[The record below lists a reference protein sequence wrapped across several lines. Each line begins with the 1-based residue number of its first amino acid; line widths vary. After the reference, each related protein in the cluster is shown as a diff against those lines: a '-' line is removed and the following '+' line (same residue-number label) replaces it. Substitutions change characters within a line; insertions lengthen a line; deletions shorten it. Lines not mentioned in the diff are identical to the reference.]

1 LGRKKS
7 EKSFAGVSIDIL
19 DGLAKLRLARDLQS
33 NGALLSFRNL
43 IWQVKAARFARC
55 QEEVTMATLAKAAPQ
70 PIPRIA
76 PREDLN
82 PYRIAQIQFDI
93 AAEYLKLDQGL
104 RQILRTP
111 KRILEVS
118 IPTKMDNGQVKV
130 FSGYRVQHNVAR
142 GPAKGGIRYHPAVTL
157 DEVKALAAWMTWKTA
172 TVNIPYGGGKGGV
185 ICDPKRMTK
194 SELERMTRRYTSEI
208 LPIIGPERDIPAPD
222 MYTDAQTMAWIMD
235 TYSMT
240 KGYSTLGVVTGKPL
254 SIGGSEGRN
263 EATARGCLVAV
274 EEACRVKKM
283 SLRGTSVAIQGF
295 GNAGSLAAKLF
306 AEKKARIV
314 AISDSR
320 GGVFNS
326 RGIDPLKAMRYK
338 ERSGTVVGM
347 PGTSRISNDEL
358 LTMKCDILI
367 PAALENVIT
376 LNNADQ
382 IKAKIVAEAANGPTT
397 PHADEVLARK
407 GIMLLPDILA
417 NAGGVT
423 VSYFE
428 WVQDLQSFFWS
439 EAEVNAKLESVM
451 RRAFTEV
458 HESAR
463 KHRTHMRTGAY
474 CLAVGRVADATL
486 VRGLFP

>member
-1 LGRKKS
+1 
-7 EKSFAGVSIDIL
+7 
-19 DGLAKLRLARDLQS
+19 
-33 NGALLSFRNL
+33 
-43 IWQVKAARFARC
+43 
-55 QEEVTMATLAKAAPQ
+55 MATVAKPAPQ

-82 PYRIAQIQFDI
+82 PYRISQIQFDI
-93 AAEYLKLDQGL
+93 AAEYLKLDVGL
-104 RQILRTP
+104 RQVLRTP
-111 KRILEVS
+111 KRIMEVS
-118 IPTKMDNGQVKV
+118 VPTKMDNGQIKV
-130 FSGYRVQHNVAR
+130 FTGYRVQHNIAR
-142 GPAKGGIRYHPAVTL
+142 GPAKGGIRYHPGVTL

-172 TVNIPYGGGKGGV
+172 AVNIPYGGGKGGV
-185 ICDPKRMTK
+185 ICDPKRMSK
-194 SELERMTRRYTSEI
+194 PELERMTRRYTSEI
-208 LPIIGPERDIPAPD
+208 LPIIGPEQDIPAPEV
-222 MYTDAQTMAWIMD
+222 YTDSQTMAWIMD

-240 KGYSTLGVVTGKPL
+240 KGYSTLGVVTGKPV

-263 EATARGCLVAV
+263 EATARGCLVVV
-274 EEACRVKKM
+274 EEACKVKKM
-283 SLRGTSVAIQGF
+283 SLRGSTVAIQGF
-295 GNAGSLAAKLF
+295 GNAGALAARLF
-306 AEKKARIV
+306 TEKKAKVI

-338 ERSGTVVGM
+338 DRSGTVVGM
-347 PGTSRISNDEL
+347 PGTSRISNDDL

-367 PAALENVIT
+367 PAALENAIT

-382 IKAKIVAEAANGPTT
+382 IKAKIIAEAANGPTT

-407 GIMLLPDILA
+407 GIFVVPDILA

-428 WVQDLQSFFWS
+428 WVQDLQSFFWPVG
-439 EAEVNAKLESVM
+439 EVNLKLEMVM
-451 RRAFTEV
+451 RRAFQEV
-458 HESAR
+458 HEMAR

-474 CLAVGRVADATL
+474 ILGVGRVADATL

>member
-1 LGRKKS
+1 
-7 EKSFAGVSIDIL
+7 
-19 DGLAKLRLARDLQS
+19 
-33 NGALLSFRNL
+33 
-43 IWQVKAARFARC
+43 
-55 QEEVTMATLAKAAPQ
+55 MATVAKAAPQ

-82 PYRIAQIQFDI
+82 PHRIAQIQFDI
-93 AAEYLKLDQGL
+93 AAEYLKLDAGL

-111 KRILEVS
+111 KRVLEVS

-130 FSGYRVQHNVAR
+130 FTGYRVQHNVAR
-142 GPAKGGIRYHPAVTL
+142 GPAKGGIRYHPNVTV
-157 DEVKALAAWMTWKTA
+157 DEVKALATWMTWKCA
-172 TVNIPYGGGKGGV
+172 AVNIPFGGGKGGV
-185 ICDPKRMTK
+185 ICDPKRMSK
-194 SELERMTRRYTSEI
+194 AELERMTRRYTSEI
-208 LPIIGPERDIPAPD
+208 LPLIGPEQDIPAPD
-222 MYTDAQTMAWIMD
+222 VYTDAQTMAWIMD

-240 KGYSTLGVVTGKPL
+240 KGYSSLGVVTGKPV
-254 SIGGSEGRN
+254 SIGGSEGRK
-263 EATARGCLVAV
+263 EATARGVLVVV
-274 EEACRVKKM
+274 EEACKVKKVP
-283 SLRGTSVAIQGF
+283 LRGAAVAIQGF
-295 GNAGSLAAKLF
+295 GNAGSMVAKLF

-347 PGTSRISNDEL
+347 PGTSRISNDDL

-367 PAALENVIT
+367 PAALENAIT
-376 LNNADQ
+376 LNNVDQ

-397 PHADEVLARK
+397 PHADEALARK

-423 VSYFE
+423 ASYFE
-428 WVQDLQSFFWS
+428 WVQDLQSFFWPL
-439 EAEVNAKLESVM
+439 ADVNLKLEALM
-451 RRAFTEV
+451 RRAFLEV
-458 HESAR
+458 YESMR

-474 CLAVGRVADATL
+474 VLAVGRVADATL

>member
-1 LGRKKS
+1 M
-7 EKSFAGVSIDIL
+7 AIV
-19 DGLAKLRLARDLQS
+19 AKPAS
-33 NGALLSFRNL
+33 
-43 IWQVKAARFARC
+43 
-55 QEEVTMATLAKAAPQ
+55 TQ

-82 PYRIAQIQFDI
+82 PYRISQIQFDI

-104 RQILRTP
+104 RQILRAP
-111 KRILEVS
+111 KRVLEVS
-118 IPTKMDNGQVKV
+118 VPTKMDNGQIKV
-130 FSGYRVQHNVAR
+130 FTGFRVQHNVAR
-142 GPAKGGIRYHPAVTL
+142 GPAKGGIRYHPGVTL
-157 DEVKALAAWMTWKTA
+157 DEVKALAMWMTWKTA

-185 ICDPKRMTK
+185 ICDPKRMSK
-194 SELERMTRRYTSEI
+194 SELERMTRRFASEI
-208 LPIIGPERDIPAPD
+208 LPIIGPEQDIPAPD
-222 MYTDAQTMAWIMD
+222 VYTDSQTMAWIMD

-240 KGYSTLGVVTGKPL
+240 KGYSSLGVVTGKPI

-263 EATARGCLVAV
+263 EATARGCLIAV
-274 EEACRVKKM
+274 EEACKLKKM
-283 SLRGTSVAIQGF
+283 PVRGASVAIQGF
-295 GNAGSLAAKLF
+295 GNAGSIAAKLF
-306 AEKKARIV
+306 AEKKARVI

-347 PGTSRISNDEL
+347 PGTSRISNDDL
-358 LTMKCDILI
+358 LAMKCDILI

-382 IKAKIVAEAANGPTT
+382 IKAKIIAEAANGPTT

-407 GIMLLPDILA
+407 GIMVIPDILA
-417 NAGGVT
+417 NSGGVT

-439 EAEVNAKLESVM
+439 EAEVNSKLELVI
-451 RRAFTEV
+451 RRAFHEV

-463 KHRTHMRTGAY
+463 KHRTHLRTGAY
-474 CLAVGRVADATL
+474 ALAVGRVADATL

>member
-1 LGRKKS
+1 
-7 EKSFAGVSIDIL
+7 
-19 DGLAKLRLARDLQS
+19 
-33 NGALLSFRNL
+33 
-43 IWQVKAARFARC
+43 
-55 QEEVTMATLAKAAPQ
+55 MATVAKAAPQ
-70 PIPRIA
+70 PMPRIA

-82 PYRIAQIQFDI
+82 PHRIAQIQFDI
-93 AAEYLKLDQGL
+93 AAEYLKLDAGL

-111 KRILEVS
+111 KRVLEVS

-130 FSGYRVQHNVAR
+130 FTGYRVQHNVAR
-142 GPAKGGIRYHPAVTL
+142 GPAKGGIRYHPNVTV
-157 DEVKALAAWMTWKTA
+157 DEVKALATWMTWKCA

-185 ICDPKRMTK
+185 ICDPKRMSK
-194 SELERMTRRYTSEI
+194 GELERMTRRYASEI
-208 LPIIGPERDIPAPD
+208 LPVIGPEQDIPAPD
-222 MYTDAQTMAWIMD
+222 VYTDAQTMAWIMD

-240 KGYSTLGVVTGKPL
+240 KGYSTLGVVTGKPV
-254 SIGGSEGRN
+254 SIGGSEGRK
-263 EATARGCLVAV
+263 EATARGVLVVV
-274 EEACRVKKM
+274 EEACKVKKI
-283 SLRGTSVAIQGF
+283 SLRGAAVAIQGF
-295 GNAGSLAAKLF
+295 GNAGSQAARLF

-347 PGTSRISNDEL
+347 PGTSRISNDDL
-358 LTMKCDILI
+358 LTMKCDVLI

-376 LNNADQ
+376 LNNVDQ

-397 PHADEVLARK
+397 PHADEALARK
-407 GIMLLPDILA
+407 GILLLPDILA

-423 VSYFE
+423 ASYFE
-428 WVQDLQSFFWS
+428 WVQDLQSFFWPL
-439 EAEVNAKLESVM
+439 AEVNLKLESLM
-451 RRAFTEV
+451 RRAFLEV
-458 HESAR
+458 YESMR

-474 CLAVGRVADATL
+474 VLAVGRVADATL

>member
-1 LGRKKS
+1 
-7 EKSFAGVSIDIL
+7 
-19 DGLAKLRLARDLQS
+19 
-33 NGALLSFRNL
+33 
-43 IWQVKAARFARC
+43 
-55 QEEVTMATLAKAAPQ
+55 MATAPKPTPQ

-82 PYRIAQIQFDI
+82 PYRISQIQFDI
-93 AAEYLKLDQGL
+93 AAEYLKLDPGM

-111 KRILEVS
+111 KRVLEVS
-118 IPTKMDNGQVKV
+118 IPTKMDNGQIKV
-130 FSGYRVQHNVAR
+130 FTGFRVQHNVAR

-157 DEVKALAAWMTWKTA
+157 DEVKALATWMTWKTA
-172 TVNIPYGGGKGGV
+172 AVNIPFGGGKGGV
-185 ICDPKRMTK
+185 ICDPKRMSK
-194 SELERMTRRYTSEI
+194 PELERMTRRYASEI
-208 LPIIGPERDIPAPD
+208 LPVIGPEQDIPAPD
-222 MYTDAQTMAWIMD
+222 VYTDAQTMAWIMD

-240 KGYSTLGVVTGKPL
+240 KGYSSLGVVTGKPV
-254 SIGGSEGRN
+254 SIGGSEGRK
-263 EATARGCLVAV
+263 EATARGVLVVV
-274 EEACRVKKM
+274 EEACKIKKIP
-283 SLRGTSVAIQGF
+283 LRGASIAIQGF
-295 GNAGSLAAKLF
+295 GNAGSLIAKLF

-320 GGVFNS
+320 GGVTNP

-347 PGTSRISNDEL
+347 PGTTRISNDDL

-376 LNNADQ
+376 LNNVEQ

-407 GIMLLPDILA
+407 GVTMIPDILA

-439 EAEVNAKLESVM
+439 ESEVNAKLETVM
-451 RRAFTEV
+451 RRAFLEV
-458 HESAR
+458 HEMAR

-474 CLAVGRVADATL
+474 VLSVGRVSE
-486 VRGLFP
+486 